1 MTVDSTH
8 GLGRAERVPIGDL
21 MLDPENPRLPA
32 ALQGASQVDLAVD
45 LDLGFEALAVAE
57 SIASHGFFNSEP
69 LIVVA
74 AAPSDVGEW
83 VVVEGNRR
91 LTALLGLARQDVRDQ
106 FPDPTAWQ
114 KLADK
119 AQVTLQTSVP
129 VVVADSRASVVPI
142 IGFRHISGILAWTP
156 FAQARYVARL
166 VDEDEMSFS
175 DVAKMIGIERGRTG
189 NLYREQAI
197 ARQAAALGIETGPL
211 ESAFSL
217 LTVAMSNTKL
227 RDHVAAPLGSRLTPG
242 QAPIPAE
249 REAELRELL
258 GWVFGSEDAEPAIQ
272 DSRDISKLGGVVG
285 SPVGLAALRKGETLH
300 QAIQRIEEA
309 DLDTKDRLLK
319 RLRAGRN
326 ALQAA
331 ESDIAEHSDDSEVQD
346 VLDEVRDA
354 IDALLSVREDSDSS
368 DEPQQ

>member
-1 MTVDSTH
+1 VTSSSTP
-8 GLGRAERVPIGDL
+8 GLGRAERVPIADL

-32 ALQGASQVDLAVD
+32 AMQGASQEDLAVD

-69 LIVVA
+69 LIVIPA
-74 AAPSDVGEW
+74 ASTDVGKW
-83 VVVEGNRR
+83 IVVEGNRR
-91 LTALLGLARQDVRDQ
+91 LTALIGLARQDVRDQ
-106 FPDPTAWQ
+106 FPDPAAWQ
-114 KLADK
+114 DLADR
-119 AQVTLQTSVP
+119 AGITPQTPVP

-156 FAQARYVARL
+156 FAQARYVAKL
-166 VDEDEMSFS
+166 VDEDQMSFS
-175 DVAKMIGIERGRTG
+175 DVAKMIGIERGRAG

-197 ARQAAALGIETGPL
+197 ARQAATLGIETGPL

-227 RDHVAAPLGSRLTPG
+227 RDHVSAPLGSRLTPG

-249 REAELRELL
+249 CEDELRELL
-258 GWVFGSEDAEPAIQ
+258 GWVFGSDVAEPAIK

-285 SPVGLAALRKGETLH
+285 SPVGLAALRKGESLQ

-309 DLDTKDRLLK
+309 GLDTKDRLMK

-331 ESDIAEHSDDSEVQD
+331 ESDIAEHAEDAEVRD
-346 VLDEVRDA
+346 LLDEVRDA
-354 IDALLSVREDSDSS
+354 IDALLSAGEDPETV
-368 DEPQQ
+368 DELQQ